1 MKKNNNN
8 KNNKIRRE
16 ENIEK
21 SQLQEIFICIKHLYV
36 SYKKK

>member
-21 SQLQEIFICIKHLYV
+21 SQLQEIFICQIQEKMKLE
-36 SYKKK
+36 